1 MFMKLK
7 FLGTGGGRYVTGE
20 QRRKTAGIIIET
32 EKTRVHIDPGPGA
45 LVYANKEYSSPEKIG
60 GLIVSHAHPDHS
72 SDAEPII
79 EMITE
84 AYSNQATLFA
94 NETALNGYGEIEKS
108 VSSYH
113 KDLCSQVEK
122 LEEGSK
128 HEYKDIKINSQ
139 EMFHGDP
146 RNQGFTLETDKKKI
160 GFWTD
165 TQYSEELLGLY
176 TDCDIMV
183 IYCTRPEG
191 KSIKGHTS
199 IDEVPDIM
207 ESTEASTCIIT
218 HFGYA
223 LLDSDLEEQ
232 KEYIEEEIDGKVIFA
247 YDGMEFPGESSLERF
262 S

>member
-1 MFMKLK
+1 MKLK
-7 FLGTGGGRYVTGE
+7 FLGTGGGRYVTGQ
-20 QRRKTAGIIIET
+20 QRRRTAGIIVET
-32 EKTRVHIDPGPGA
+32 EETRLHVDPGPGA
-45 LVYANKEYSSPEKIG
+45 LVYANKELENPDEVE

-84 AYSNQATLFA
+84 AYDNQASVFA
-94 NETALNGYGEIEKS
+94 NETALNGYGDIEKS
-108 VSSYH
+108 ISNYH
-113 KDLCSQVEK
+113 EGLCSRVEK
-122 LEEGSK
+122 MEEGSE
-128 HEYKDIKINSQ
+128 HEFKDLKIESQ

-146 RNQGFTLETDKKKI
+146 RTQGFTLEIDEKKI

-176 TDCDIMV
+176 EDCDVMV
-183 IYCTRPEG
+183 IYCTRPKG
-191 KSIKGHTS
+191 NSVKGHTA

-207 ESTEASTCIIT
+207 ENVEASTCIIT

-223 LLDSDLEEQ
+223 LLDSDLDEQ
-232 KEYIEEEIDGKVIFA
+232 KEYIEENIDGKVVFA
-247 YDGMEFPGESSLERF
+247 YDGMEFPGEASLERF